1 MRDRER
7 RGKGNGKVNQRSTPE
22 GAELKT
28 ENGTPNSRDTACR
41 VLFLCVTVPPTT
53 LFYLFLP
60 CREIRGTS
68 ISSRLM
74 PPCWKVSR

>member
-1 MRDRER
+1 MEDKQT
-7 RGKGNGKVNQRSTPE
+7 G
-22 GAELKT
+22 
-28 ENGTPNSRDTACR
+28 NGTPSNRDTECH
-41 VLFLCVTVPPTT
+41 VLFLCVTVPPTTT